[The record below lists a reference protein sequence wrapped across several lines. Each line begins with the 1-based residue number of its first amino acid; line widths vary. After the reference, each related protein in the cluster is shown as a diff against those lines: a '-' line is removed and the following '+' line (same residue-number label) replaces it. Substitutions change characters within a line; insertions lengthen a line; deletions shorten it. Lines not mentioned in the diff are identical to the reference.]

1 MDRFIETLERY
12 YRSLDQ
18 ERDWDFFLNLADYV
32 NLLKE
37 LPIQDIVEKIR
48 EGEVQIREDLAKQ
61 EKLAVDEL
69 QGIKNEILKLIDKKK
84 MKKSAALK
92 EAITK
97 LKDYEE
103 GTIHPTYYLSTRIE
117 EGLDGIIKVLQEEGQ
132 ERILKELFPSKKDGE
147 RVYIY
152 QFSAAL
158 ISRQGLSTIYSEK
171 AKTELWGTYRKL
183 LLVPN
188 TIFDG
193 KKRLAEL
200 ERKGEENE
208 DIKKLVEEMD
218 IIKSNSTP
226 YNDTSFVFSRVRMP
240 GEISNN
246 KQSEKFSSS
255 SDERIHEF
263 RRDDYNTYATRFH
276 NYLLKEMS
284 REKAT
289 PSVQSKNGFSFDN
302 DILSYQG
309 KEIVVSKTKNSRPYF
324 LLKTIL
330 KNPKALW
337 NYDELWQDLFS
348 TDYEPKKWKQIYNAA
363 HDLNEKIA
371 IVTGVSD
378 FLELSKTTIKINQ
391 KYT

>member
-1 MDRFIETLERY
+1 MDRIIETLERY

-37 LPIQDIVEKIR
+37 LPIQDVVEKIK
-48 EGEVQIREDLAKQ
+48 EGEGQIREDLAKQ
-61 EKLAVDEL
+61 EALAVAEL
-69 QGIKNEILKLIDKKK
+69 RELKDAILKKVHASKELRKSKLVQEAIVNLNDLEEG
-84 MKKSAALK
+84 KKSPNHY
-92 EAITK
+92 T
-97 LKDYEE
+97 
-103 GTIHPTYYLSTRIE
+103 SSRIE
-117 EGLDGIIKVLQEEGQ
+117 SGLDGIIRVLEEKR
-132 ERILKELFPSKKDGE
+132 EEHILKDLFPDKKESE

-171 AKTELWGTYRKL
+171 AKTELWGAYRKL

-218 IIKSNSTP
+218 IIKSNSIP
-226 YNDTSFVFSRVRMP
+226 SHDYMVHSMVMFP
-240 GEISNN
+240 GSSGRKE
-246 KQSEKFSSS
+246 SEKHFSSS

-289 PSVQSKNGFSFDN
+289 PSVQSKNGFSFDGG
-302 DILSYQG
+302 ILSYQG

-330 KNPKALW
+330 KNPKGLW